1 METAESLRIK
11 MERCLTVLG
20 ECGKDDDELRKLRL
34 TPANVLILT
43 GVKHVS
49 VCSDICSLMQVG
61 GFMAVVTE
69 FTLHPEKVSNDVLD
83 NEHLTGC
90 ARNNLALMLYVNY
103 RTLLEK
109 QEEKVKPNTIV
120 EFRRKK

>member
-1 METAESLRIK
+1 METAESLRTK

-20 ECGKDDDELRKLRL
+20 ECGIDDDELRKLRL

-43 GVKHVS
+43 GIKHVS
-49 VCSDICSLMQVG
+49 VCSELCSLMQVG
-61 GFMAVVTE
+61 VFMAIVTE
-69 FTLHPEKVSNDVLD
+69 FTLHPERVSNDVLD
-83 NEHLTGC
+83 SEHLTGC

-109 QEEKVKPNTIV
+109 EEETAKPRTIV
-120 EFRRKK
+120 EFRRKR

>member
-1 METAESLRIK
+1 METAESLRTK

-20 ECGKDDDELRKLRL
+20 ECGKNDDALRKLRL
-34 TPANVLILT
+34 TPAHVLLFT
-43 GVKHVS
+43 STEHVS
-49 VCSDICSLMQVG
+49 VCSGLCSLMQVG
-61 GFMAVVTE
+61 AFMAIVTE
-69 FTLHPEKVSNDVLD
+69 LTLHPEKVNDAVLD

-109 QEEKVKPNTIV
+109 QEEKAKPETVV
-120 EFRRKK
+120 EFRRKR

>member
-1 METAESLRIK
+1 METTESLRIK

-20 ECGKDDDELRKLRL
+20 ECGKDDDGLRRLRL
-34 TPANVLILT
+34 APANVLNFIST
-43 GVKHVS
+43 KHVS
-49 VCSDICSLMQVG
+49 VCSDLCSLVQVG
-61 GFMAVVTE
+61 GLMAIVTE
-69 FTLHPEKVSNDVLD
+69 FILHPERVSNDVLD

-109 QEEKVKPNTIV
+109 QEEKAKPSTVVK
-120 EFRRKK
+120 FRRKK